1 MEFKNFVAEHETRM
15 VRAHAVSKVVAN
27 KSEKKRR
34 KIIAEIG
41 ETVTEHFKFRLSVT
55 NRDIYFLMTVIIIRV
70 V

>member
-1 MEFKNFVAEHETRM
+1 MHGIRRFCCRM
-15 VRAHAVSKVVAN
+15 IRAHAVSKVVAK

-55 NRDIYFLMTVIIIRV
+55 NRDIYF
-70 V
+70 